1 MDSLVS
7 TEWLASELGASDLRV
22 IDATLF
28 LPEHGR
34 EARAEYE
41 AEHIPGAV
49 FLDLKEIA
57 DTDNPVP
64 NMLPPEHKF
73 ASRMQSL
80 GLGDGNRFVIYD
92 NSPLHSSARAW
103 WMLRTFGARSVAILD
118 GGMPKWKAEGR
129 ATESGMPQ
137 VRTGHITPRFD
148 RRMVADQA
156 LVREIV
162 EGGEQVL
169 VDARSAERFAG
180 DEPNIRTGVTPGHI
194 PGSRNAPQGGFFN
207 PDNSWKQG
215 DALRA
220 VFEAAGVDLD
230 KPLVTTCNSGVTAG
244 VPLFA
249 AHLLGKQDV
258 KLYDGSWQEW
268 GADPDTPKA
277 TGAA

>member
-7 TEWLASELGASDLRV
+7 TEWLAGQLGASDLRV

-28 LPEHGR
+28 LPDHGR
-34 EARAEYE
+34 DARSEYE

-57 DTDNPVP
+57 DADNPVP

-103 WMLRTFGARSVAILD
+103 WMLKAFGAHYVAILD

-129 ATESGMPQ
+129 PTESGRAQ
-137 VRTGHITPRFD
+137 VRHGHFTPSFD
-148 RRMVADQA
+148 SKMVADKA

-162 EGGEQVL
+162 DSGEQVL
-169 VDARSAERFAG
+169 VDARSAERFEG
-180 DEPNIRTGVTPGHI
+180 DEPNIRAGVKPGHI

-207 PDNSWKQG
+207 ADNSWKQG

-220 VFEAAGVDLD
+220 VFESAGVDLG